1 MLTIKDFNKGD
12 KAYIVSDRYN
22 RYSRGGMEITEVTV
36 TTVGRQYVTIGENVW
51 SRKFQNW
58 NSDML
63 LEKVDCGA
71 SGYLFKTRKEAEE
84 YIEYKDLCVWL
95 NTLNSYSNKYSLEQ
109 LRKVKEILGGN

>member
-1 MLTIKDFNKGD
+1 MLTIKDFAKGD
-12 KAYIVSDRYN
+12 KAYIVSDRY
-22 RYSRGGMEITEVTV
+22 SRGGMKITEVTV
-36 TTVGRQYVTIGENVW
+36 ATVGRQYVTVGDTW

-84 YIEYKDLCVWL
+84 YIEYEDLCVWL
-95 NTLNSYSNKYSLEQ
+95 SALNSFSNKYSLEQ
-109 LRKVKEILGGN
+109 LRKVKEILG